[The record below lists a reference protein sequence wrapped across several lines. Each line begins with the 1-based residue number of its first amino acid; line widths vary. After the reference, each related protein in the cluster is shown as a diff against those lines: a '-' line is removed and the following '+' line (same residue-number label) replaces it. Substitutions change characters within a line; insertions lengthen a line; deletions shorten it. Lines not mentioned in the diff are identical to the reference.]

1 MKWTATGPWGEEV
14 GTKRTPPNTH
24 RQSCCMEQTQKM
36 THEGEDEEK
45 LGPRAQLAGVRWG
58 SRCGKSEGSLKVKHR
73 LIT

>member
-14 GTKRTPPNTH
+14 RTKRTPPHTQTELLHGTQTH
-24 RQSCCMEQTQKM
+24 KI